1 MRSRTAVAAQQS
13 GLKVQHDA
21 VFTDIRNG
29 AKRKGSVIHPPLKS
43 LPDNVCVSNCLISQ
57 VTVGEE
63 CKTEEFAKWLQTAK
77 EHMIVVTLTKPAVKA
92 GSDMQ
97 KFLQQAAAAS
107 VQQLLLQQGGHG
119 RVVNNFFKSRETNLF

>member
-1 MRSRTAVAAQQS
+1 MRSLTAVAAQQT

-21 VFTDIRNG
+21 VFIDIRKG
-29 AKRKGSVIHPPLKS
+29 TKRKGSVLWPPLKS
-43 LPDNVCVSNCLISQ
+43 LPDNVCVSYCPISQ

-63 CKTEEFAKWLQTAK
+63 CKTAEFAKWLQASK

-97 KFLQQAAAAS
+97 KFLQQATAAS
-107 VQQLLLQQGGHG
+107 VQQALL
-119 RVVNNFFKSRETNLF
+119 